1 MTATSREG
9 GTPPAAP
16 LFPPEA
22 AQDEPTRWER
32 WKHRRRSAWRSNPLV
47 CAVDRVGQAPG
58 CGDFRERA
66 VDIGEGEFLVVP
78 HGVEHRSIAA
88 EEVHVLLLEP
98 ATTLNTGTAG
108 GSRTKDVEWI

>member
-1 MTATSREG
+1 MFPS
-9 GTPPAAP
+9 